1 MALQAYA
8 ETTFRSC
15 RAESPSLVA
24 PAARAAET
32 HLERTIFDT
41 HRSSLGLPGAVV
53 RPDGAAPVAD
63 GTVNR
68 AYDSLGLTFNFYK
81 EMYGRHSIDAAN
93 LPLEAGVPCRRSY
106 NNAFWDGERMVF
118 GNGQVFNDFTISHDI
133 VAHELTHAVAQFT
146 AGLVCQDQSGALDES
161 VSDVFGSL
169 VKQFA
174 RRQSACSAVWPIS
187 AEVRLAVRRCRPS
200 GMSSARLSRTEPAA
214 GVRTRRA
221 VPPCP

>member
-1 MALQAYA
+1 
-8 ETTFRSC
+8 
-15 RAESPSLVA
+15 
-24 PAARAAET
+24 
-32 HLERTIFDT
+32 
-41 HRSSLGLPGAVV
+41 
-53 RPDGAAPVAD
+53 
-63 GTVNR
+63 
-68 AYDSLGLTFNFYK
+68 
-81 EMYGRHSIDAAN
+81 MYGRHSIDAAN
-93 LPLEAGVPCRRSY
+93 LPLEAGVPYRRSY

-146 AGLVCQDQSGALDES
+146 AGLVCQEQSGALNES
-161 VSDVFGSL
+161 VSEVFGSL